1 MKKAGAVCVGLFWFW
16 VRLVLGEV
24 GSRGRLILCE
34 VGVYFLFFT
43 PTFWLHSAQTCSSVA
58 FVLQVGVYFLFFT
71 PTFWL
76 HIVQMCSSVAFVLQV
91 GVYFLFFTPTF
102 GFTLPRRA
110 SALLSPCR
118 LGYISCFLPQPWA
131 RGCSPHFSQR
141 LLPAL
146 QPRSYSLKSIG
157 PKLS

>member
-43 PTFWLHSAQTCSSVA
+43 PTF
-58 FVLQVGVYFLFFT
+58 
-71 PTFWL
+71 
-76 HIVQMCSSVAFVLQV
+76 
-91 GVYFLFFTPTF
+91 
-102 GFTLPRRA
+102 
-110 SALLSPCR
+110 
-118 LGYISCFLPQPWA
+118 
-131 RGCSPHFSQR
+131 SQR
-141 LLPAL
+141 GLPAL
-146 QPRSYSLKSIG
+146 QPGSYSLKSIG